1 MKGLSALMLR
11 SVAIIFC
18 LSISAFAADVAR
30 DAKAFARKVD
40 ERYNAMRTLRM
51 DFTEQ
56 LATAGVQK
64 RESGVLELKKPG
76 RMRWDYQQPQ
86 PKLFVSDG
94 KTAYFYVPGERQARR
109 GPVKKLDDLQSPLR
123 YLLGKSRIADELEGL
138 KLDGNVLSGTPK
150 HLKDRVAKVELTISP
165 AALIQRIVIQEIDGT
180 RTEFTFSNIQENVTI
195 ADQQFKFIPPPG
207 IEMVETTQLQPQ

>member
-1 MKGLSALMLR
+1 MVGLDAQMLR
-11 SVAIIFC
+11 LIHTALILC
-18 LSISAFAADVAR
+18 LSVSVFAADAR
-30 DAKAFARKVD
+30 PDAKALARKVD

-94 KTAYFYVPGERQARR
+94 KTAFLYVPGERQARK

-150 HLKDRVAKVELTISP
+150 HLKDRVEKVELTISP
-165 AALIQRIVIQEIDGT
+165 EALIERIVIEEIDGT
-180 RTEFTFSNIQENVTI
+180 RTEFAFSNIQ
-195 ADQQFKFIPPPG
+195 
-207 IEMVETTQLQPQ
+207 